1 MQPSGPFDGY
11 EGLKGTNRPIKDH
24 ATESHPFTLDASR
37 RTEILPNDPV
47 FSLTRD
53 FWRVLQV
60 NEKCLQN
67 HLRLMMGCPQLPVTL
82 LLNPCRRL
90 SEDFRGMFGKD
101 SALGRL
107 EQIFDRIGLDIEFE
121 ISIWDILPMMSDE
134 WFESMIHNGREIE
147 LGKMIIQGY
156 ELIGCYL
163 ERFRP
168 PGIVVLQCAT
178 NSRQSTRHP
187 FLRSVYHPL
196 AHALCSSI
204 DKALGGERETV
215 RYGDHEFWVVPGFHP
230 SAINYEQDAVKRN
243 MLATNLE
250 RILFSVYQPYVQD
263 IIE

>member
-1 MQPSGPFDGY
+1 MQPSGSFDGH
-11 EGLKGTNRPIKDH
+11 EDLKGTRRPFKDL
-24 ATESHPFTLDASR
+24 ATESRPVALNASR

-47 FSLTRD
+47 FSSTRD

-67 HLRLMMGCPQLPVTL
+67 HIRLMMGYLQLPVTL
-82 LLNPCRRL
+82 LLNPCRRH
-90 SEDFRGMFGKD
+90 SEDFRGMFGKE

-107 EQIFDRIGLDIEFE
+107 EQIFEQIGLDIEFE
-121 ISIWDILPMMSDE
+121 VPIWDILPMMSDE

-147 LGKMIIQGY
+147 LGKIIIQGY

-178 NSRQSTRHP
+178 HSRQSMRHP
-187 FLRSVYHPL
+187 FLRSVHHPL

-204 DKALGGERETV
+204 DKALGGECETI
-215 RYGDHEFWVVPGFHP
+215 RYRDHEFWVVPGFHP

-243 MLATNLE
+243 MLATTLE
-250 RILFSVYQPYVQD
+250 ILFSVYQPYV
-263 IIE
+263 